1 MAAGPCAHPQRATN
15 AEVLAE
21 SLQDPG
27 FRAEWDRT
35 AVARAVALRL
45 VAYRADH
52 DLTQRELAR
61 CLGIKQPQVNR
72 LESGDVNPSIAT
84 LTRIAERLGIEIAV
98 DIRPSAEPN
107 RLLDL
112 HAASTEH
119 LATYEAGRSI
129 ITVAAT

>member
-1 MAAGPCAHPQRATN
+1 MAAGRAQIHSGATN

-21 SLQDPG
+21 SLQDPA

-61 CLGIKQPQVNR
+61 RLGIKQPQVNR

-107 RLLDL
+107 RLLDP